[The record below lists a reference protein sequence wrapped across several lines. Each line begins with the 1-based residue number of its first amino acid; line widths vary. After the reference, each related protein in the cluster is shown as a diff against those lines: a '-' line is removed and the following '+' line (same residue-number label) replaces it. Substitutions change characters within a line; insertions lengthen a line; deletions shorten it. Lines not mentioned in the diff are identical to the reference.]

1 MWFAK
6 QKLVKYGENRKC
18 KSNIY
23 VIIVDY
29 VIVFQAYLKLRMKWC
44 VQEKKDADI
53 CQISHTN
60 QLKNMLIMIF
70 YHLDQTEWFAFSETD
85 REPSLF

>member
-6 QKLVKYGENRKC
+6 QKIVKYGENRKC

-44 VQEKKDADI
+44 VQEKKRCGYMSNQSHKSAKKHVDNDLLSPGSNGMI
-53 CQISHTN
+53 C
-60 QLKNMLIMIF
+60 IF
-70 YHLDQTEWFAFSETD
+70 WNWQRA
-85 REPSLF
+85 